1 MSIKAVRT
9 FVLLALAILAVTGMA
24 YAQASSSHPA
34 PIRSRGVVMPELSTN
49 SNYVPGLPAIQPTK
63 RVASQAEAAFAE
75 ADVRQYLANHPLFK
89 PATPTGGAVT
99 KVLFITAAQASAML
113 RGESIGR
120 PDDTL
125 VCLVEVQGP
134 LDMSGVSVPAGI
146 PMDQSKFKPAQTG
159 VIVFDAQ
166 TGNLLITGY
175 TA

>member
-1 MSIKAVRT
+1 MPELS
-9 FVLLALAILAVTGMA
+9 
-24 YAQASSSHPA
+24 ASSSHPA
-34 PIRSRGVVMPELSTN
+34 PIRSRGVVRPELSTN

-63 RVASQAEAAFAE
+63 HVASQAEAAFAE